1 MNEEMKNESMLI
13 IKEEKY
19 VSCNLQSNYLCP
31 LKLAFPNTLWKVNN
45 YHTYKNYIQASI
57 FFFLPYNDIPLIIN
71 L

>member
-1 MNEEMKNESMLI
+1 MKNESMLI

-57 FFFLPYNDIPLIIN
+57 FFP
-71 L
+71 